1 MVSGRKS
8 CETES
13 VPGWCFGLGRPSRA
27 APTHSPLSRTQA
39 TRARA
44 TQGFLYFP
52 SLDPPHYVW
61 SALIKMMADP
71 NNRLWSGQSGQEPES
86 HCSRS
91 TPPPSARCTARA
103 RTAGLCWANLGKGPA
118 PPPPAP
124 TACGPRCAW
133 AYLSFLRVRVVR
145 SLWLLMRVVRA
156 LCVGHLVESCKQHV
170 HCISG
175 VIID

>member
-1 MVSGRKS
+1 VVLWFGQTFSGRS
-8 CETES
+8 DSLPTFS
-13 VPGWCFGLGRPSRA
+13 HTGDTSTGDSGLSLF
-27 APTHSPLSRTQA
+27 PLSGPAPLCVVR
-39 TRARA
+39 
-44 TQGFLYFP
+44 
-52 SLDPPHYVW
+52 PHQDDG
-61 SALIKMMADP
+61 DP
-71 NNRLWSGQSGQEPES
+71 NNRLRSGQSGQEPES

-118 PPPPAP
+118 PRADGLRAQVRLPP
-124 TACGPRCAW
+124 RR

-145 SLWLLMRVVRA
+145 SLWLLMLVVRA

>member
-8 CETES
+8 CES
-13 VPGWCFGLGRPSRA
+13 VPRWCFGLGRPSRA

-71 NNRLWSGQSGQEPES
+71 NNRLRSGQSGQEPES

-118 PPPPAP
+118 PRADGLRAQVRLPP
-124 TACGPRCAW
+124 RR

-145 SLWLLMRVVRA
+145 SLWLLMLVVRA